1 MAAAADIPAQ
11 IAALQAQIAALQA
24 QLPAQSEETY
34 SPHGAPNPEGLTSP
48 QIQAQ
53 IEKEYAEM
61 LAEQSM
67 TEAVERGLSD
77 EVAPLAPID
86 YTKDISQWELS
97 DEVAPKPKVA
107 PKPEVDTAAA
117 LERGAE
123 ATWQEENPLPDAK
136 ATAERGAKATK
147 EEYDEIGA
155 APKERRT
162 DDAKELGY
170 PLDDV
175 LETAIGA
182 DSAVAAAA
190 PDQALLDQLFLD
202 AHNSPFD
209 PASDVDAGKMVSI
222 QELLASG
229 QDFGDLAADEEART
243 RFALQL
249 YRQ

>member
-136 ATAERGAKATK
+136 AAVERGAKATK

-155 APKERRT
+155 A
-162 DDAKELGY
+162 
-170 PLDDV
+170 
-175 LETAIGA
+175 
-182 DSAVAAAA
+182 A
-190 PDQALLDQLFLD
+190 PDQAVLEQLFLD

-229 QDFGDLAADEEART
+229 QDFGDLAADEKART